1 MTRKLDKEHLDAINA
16 LQEQFNENS
25 LHFGTVCMEIEYI
38 ETQKKSLEQRK
49 SELFSQFL
57 TFKDNETKLVETLES
72 RYGIGH
78 INIQEGT
85 FTPSEP
91 GQVNQ

>member
-25 LHFGTVCMEIEYI
+25 LQFGTVCMEIEYL

-49 SELFSQFL
+49 AELFKQFL
-57 TFKDNETKLVETLES
+57 TFKEKETELVETLES

-78 INIQEGT
+78 INIQDGT
-85 FTPSEP
+85 FTPTET

>member
-25 LHFGTVCMEIEYI
+25 MQFGNVCMEIEYL

-49 SELFSQFL
+49 TELFNQFL
-57 TFKDNETKLVETLES
+57 SFKDKETELIETLES

-78 INIQEGT
+78 INIQDGT
-85 FTPSEP
+85 FTPTET

>member
-25 LHFGTVCMEIEYI
+25 LQFGTVCMEIEYL

-49 SELFSQFL
+49 SELFNQFL
-57 TFKDNETKLVETLES
+57 SFKDKETELVETLES

-78 INIQEGT
+78 INIQDGT
-85 FTPSEP
+85 FTPSET